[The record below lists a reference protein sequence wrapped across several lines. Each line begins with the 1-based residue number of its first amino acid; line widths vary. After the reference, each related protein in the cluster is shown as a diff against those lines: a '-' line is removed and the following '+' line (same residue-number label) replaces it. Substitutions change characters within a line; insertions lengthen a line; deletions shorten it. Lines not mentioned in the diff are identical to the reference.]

1 MADQQPTPEN
11 QTPENQAPE
20 NQANDGAPTL
30 SILSQYIK
38 DMSFENPRA
47 PNVAPQTEDGPSVDI
62 NVNVGAQQLFDSDYE
77 VTLNFKVETKTGDF
91 VSFIFELVYA
101 GVFRVKNI
109 PENEIRPVL
118 LIEAPR
124 QIFPFARRI
133 LADITRDG
141 GFAPIL
147 LDPINF
153 AAIYQKNQAQQAAA
167 QTQEQEN
174 IVPELQAEVTLSEK
188 QPPPEKAE
196 AKSKTKAKKKK

>member
-1 MADQQPTPEN
+1 MADQQPAPEN
-11 QTPENQAPE
+11 QTPE

-62 NVNVGAQQLFDSDYE
+62 NVNVGARQLFDSDYE

-153 AAIYQKNQAQQAAA
+153 AAIYQKNQAQQATAQEQE

-196 AKSKTKAKKKK
+196 AKPKTKAKKKK